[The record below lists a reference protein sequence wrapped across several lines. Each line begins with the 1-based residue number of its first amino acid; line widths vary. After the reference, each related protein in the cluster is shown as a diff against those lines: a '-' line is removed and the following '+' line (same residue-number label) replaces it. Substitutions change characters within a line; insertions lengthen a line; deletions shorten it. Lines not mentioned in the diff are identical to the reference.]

1 MPQIEPQVIFSPESL
16 LALGNVLIA
25 CLIIAA
31 GVRFVTSIPTDGWTR
46 SFGKALWRILL
57 AGIIAYALPY
67 SLQASGPLE
76 MINTIPRTVYAI
88 MQTIS
93 IQAPVDDTVDNL
105 RGLLPLTSE
114 SVIDTYEFLLNLLA
128 VVIPFVVVSSAIGSF
143 KSRLQHLR
151 FISYKRDHRVA
162 YVFWDLSDIHV
173 ALARD
178 ILRHRK
184 EAAQPM
190 IGRRF
195 RTMPQAEQNDRLRP
209 LIIFC
214 GVTDQVKSDN
224 SDLIQ
229 SLRDKGK
236 GDVWFTQ
243 NSVTELVDE
252 LIKFDSVHCFV
263 FAENRSRNV
272 EDASELISTIGDT
285 VTLHART
292 TAGSFDAE
300 MAEDLAFKF
309 SVYCAHDNR
318 EDELIFD
325 SLGGQTHTSL
335 DDVPFLAKNNHE
347 VQRFQEVVCEA
358 RNHVEVRLVSLAQER
373 IYDAL
378 TKHPLFEVLDPVRLQ
393 DNLPKQDLWIIVVG
407 LGQNGIKAIETAY
420 WMSRLHNVAPH
431 ILGIDMNAPA
441 IISELESTHPE
452 MMAEKDIKGRP
463 IVQIRQAQ
471 VFTSELDALL
481 SQLPK
486 GARVYT
492 MVTLGDDRLNLNASL
507 RIRRIFDDLIL
518 EGNLNDLGQQ
528 RRPMVLPLIC
538 ANKTYEAA
546 EYMTSDRSE
555 SFDITPF
562 GCNRFVFSFNN
573 IIVSPWEQYALAMAA
588 AYTEMNGESA
598 NDDTLLRGTQTHVRY
613 AVAVKDFS
621 NYEIRKLSNRTCVRH
636 IPYRLW
642 SLGIDPA
649 RHFDDKGRFH
659 QNGLTNS
666 DWFRRLGISFEQ
678 GNYLLRQMDMYA
690 GQEVT
695 AKRLEELRNEFPIV
709 CALADLEHER
719 WMAFYRSQG
728 WRDLTI
734 EDCQKLVD
742 MGIIAKLSTHQSPK
756 LRRHCYLCDIDTL
769 VERGVALQDDPFVY
783 DRAAIVETQRILT
796 GSIFEEG
803 GR

>member
-1 MPQIEPQVIFSPESL
+1 MPQVEMQTIFDLGSL
-16 LALGNVLIA
+16 LALGNVIIA

-67 SLQASGPLE
+67 CLEVSSLPEGL
-76 MINTIPRTVYAI
+76 NTIPRTIYAI

-93 IQAPVDDTVDNL
+93 IQAPVDDTVGIL
-105 RGLLPLTSE
+105 CRMLPHHSE
-114 SVIDTYEFLLNLLA
+114 PAIATYAFLLNLLA

-143 KSRLQHLR
+143 KSHLQHLR
-151 FISYKRDHRVA
+151 FISYRRDHKVA

-178 ILRHRK
+178 ILRHRE
-184 EAAQPM
+184 EAAQPTV
-190 IGRRF
+190 GRRF
-195 RTMPQAEQNDRLRP
+195 HTMPKAERNNRLRP
-209 LIIFC
+209 LLIFC
-214 GVTDQVKSDN
+214 GVTDQVHSDN

-236 GDVWFTQ
+236 GDVCFTQ
-243 NSVTELVDE
+243 NSITELVDE
-252 LIKFDSVHCFV
+252 LIKFDGVHCFA
-263 FAENRSRNV
+263 FTENRAHNV
-272 EDASELISTIGDT
+272 EDASELISTIGRT
-285 VTLHART
+285 AALRART
-292 TAGSFDAE
+292 AAGSFDAQE
-300 MAEDLAFKF
+300 AKRLAFKF
-309 SVYCAHDNR
+309 SVYCTHDNR
-318 EDELIFD
+318 DDELVFD
-325 SLGGQTHTSL
+325 SLGEQTQTSL
-335 DDVPFLAKNNHE
+335 DDLPFWPKSDQE
-347 VQRFQEVVCEA
+347 FQSFQTAVHEA
-358 RNHVEVRLVSLAQER
+358 RKHVEVRLISLAQER

-378 TKHPLFEVLDPVRLQ
+378 TKHPLFEVLDPVRLHG
-393 DNLPKQDLWIIVVG
+393 NMPKQDLWVIVLG
-407 LGQNGIKAIETAY
+407 LGQNGVMAIETAY

-431 ILGIDMNAPA
+431 ILGIDVNAPA
-441 IISELESTHPE
+441 IVTELESTHPE
-452 MMAEKDIKGRP
+452 MMAEKDDKGQP

-471 VFTSELDALL
+471 VFTPELDALL
-481 SQLPK
+481 SELPQN
-486 GARVYT
+486 ARVYA
-492 MVTLGDDRLNLNASL
+492 MVTLGDDQLNLNAAL
-507 RIRRIFDDLIL
+507 RLRRLFDDLIL
-518 EGNLNDLGQQ
+518 EGKLDDPGKQH
-528 RRPMVLPLIC
+528 RPMVLPLIC

-546 EYMTSDRSE
+546 ECMTSDRRE
-555 SFDITPF
+555 PFDITPF
-562 GCNRFVFSFNN
+562 GCNRFVFSFNSM
-573 IIVSPWEQYALAMAA
+573 IVSPWEQYALAMAA
-588 AYTEMNGESA
+588 AYMEMFGASA

-613 AVAVKDFS
+613 ADAVKDYSSF
-621 NYEIRKLSNRTCVRH
+621 EIKKLSNRTCVRH

-642 SLGIDPA
+642 SLGIDPT
-649 RHFDDKGRFH
+649 RHFDENGRFH

-666 DWFRRLGISFEQ
+666 DWFKRLGITIEQ
-678 GNYLLRQMDMYA
+678 GNNLLRQMNVYA

-695 AKRLEELRNEFPIV
+695 AKRLAELRNEFPMV

-756 LRRHCYLCDIDTL
+756 LRRHCYLCNIDTL

-803 GR
+803 ER